1 MEQTVEPG
9 VVLAGR
15 YRLERVLGRGGMGE
29 VWLGRDQSVL
39 QRDVA
44 VKVLPALSGAE
55 SVARFQREAETLA
68 RLQHPG
74 ITVVHDAGRHD
85 GYLFIIMELLHGGD
99 LAQVMTGHPGGLPV
113 ARALDFTRQI
123 VDALAA
129 AHGKGI
135 VHRDLKP
142 ANLFVQ
148 AGDRVKI
155 CDFGI
160 AHSTDATSRFT
171 STGHAIGTPLYM
183 SPEQCRAEAVDA
195 RSDLYSLGCVL
206 FELLTGRPPFSADQ
220 PAYVVM
226 GQHVEQAP
234 PRPRELRGDIP
245 VPLADLVAAL
255 LAKSP
260 DDRPGVAVVAA
271 VLADLVPDDRGRR
284 IADDLGVSD
293 GSCDLILHAVGDR
306 KIQVIKV
313 IVKLTSLK
321 LKEAMDLVNHAPSPL
336 LGNITPRIAEDA
348 RFALEQAGATVII
361 RRRSGFNPSDIRT
374 GQDAC
379 DLILHAVGD
388 RKIQVIKVVRDLT
401 SLGLKEAKD
410 LVDRVP
416 SPLLHDITPHIAE
429 DAKFAL
435 EQAGATAII
444 RRHR

>member
-1 MEQTVEPG
+1 MEQTMEPG
-9 VVLAGR
+9 MVLAGR

-113 ARALDFTRQI
+113 ARALDFARQI

-195 RSDLYSLGCVL
+195 RSDLYSLGCLL

-226 GQHVEQAP
+226 GQHVEHAP

-260 DDRPGVAVVAA
+260 DDRPRIAVVAG
-271 VLADLVPDDRGRR
+271 VLADLVPGDDGRR
-284 IADDLGVSD
+284 TADDWGVSD

-306 KIQVIKV
+306 KVKVVKV
-313 IVKLTSLK
+313 IVTLTSLK
-321 LKEAMDLVNHAPSPL
+321 LKEALDLADRAPIPL
-336 LGNITPRIAEDA
+336 LHDITLHTAEDA
-348 RFALEQAGATVII
+348 RFALEQAGATAVI
-361 RRRSGFNPSDIRT
+361 RRRRS
-374 GQDAC
+374 
-379 DLILHAVGD
+379 AVD
-388 RKIQVIKVVRDLT
+388 D
-401 SLGLKEAKD
+401 
-410 LVDRVP
+410 
-416 SPLLHDITPHIAE
+416 
-429 DAKFAL
+429 F
-435 EQAGATAII
+435 
-444 RRHR
+444 RH